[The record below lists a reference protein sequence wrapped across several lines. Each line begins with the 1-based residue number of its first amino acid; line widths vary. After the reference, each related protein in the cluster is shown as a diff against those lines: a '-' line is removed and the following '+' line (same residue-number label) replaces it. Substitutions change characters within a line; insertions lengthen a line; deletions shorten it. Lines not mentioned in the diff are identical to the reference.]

1 MIGEHAVVL
10 RAYSDAEIR
19 GCLNI
24 RDSIPK
30 FYLRFA
36 RPLCRAF
43 RCALSEMTHGWRLGA
58 VYYCD
63 RSSTFTWHSA
73 RSPLMASSIRRG
85 TGPLRLAK
93 VVIVRPDIPSALAAA
108 DRVRP
113 SSFKMASNCRLVM
126 GLLMT
131 PLPPIRQYL
140 RPEGIAPKGRDTQS
154 L

>member
-1 MIGEHAVVL
+1 MNPG
-10 RAYSDAEIR
+10 DAEIR

-43 RCALSEMTHGWRLGA
+43 RCALSEMTHGWRPGA
-58 VYYCD
+58 VCYRD

-85 TGPLRLAK
+85 TGPLLAK

-108 DRVRP
+108 GRVRP

-140 RPEGIAPKGRDTQS
+140 RLKELRRREGHPQP
-154 L
+154 